1 MKCFMEKNYIV
12 YMHTNKHN
20 NKVYVGQ
27 TCMSPE
33 RRWGINGSGYLHK
46 NKQGKYH
53 QPLMARAILKY
64 SDWDNDWNHIIFAD
78 NLCKDEADK
87 METLLIKLWNTVD
100 PKYGYNLTYG
110 GEGNVPS
117 EETRKKQS
125 EAKKGKYTGEN
136 HPMYNKHHTEE
147 AKIKIG
153 NANKNKSDEAIRNI
167 IKAHKRENLS
177 EERIIQLKEWSEKY
191 RPKKQTDEAKIKI
204 SESKKGK
211 PLSEETKQKISESAK
226 ERFKNPKAHPWNG
239 RSHSEESKQK
249 ISKAKSKPVLCIEL
263 NQVFSSVK
271 QAKIELGIS
280 GIDKVCRGNYSQA
293 GGYHFTYIND
303 TFLN

>member
-1 MKCFMEKNYIV
+1 
-12 YMHTNKHN
+12 
-20 NKVYVGQ
+20 
-27 TCMSPE
+27 
-33 RRWGINGSGYLHK
+33 
-46 NKQGKYH
+46 
-53 QPLMARAILKY
+53 
-64 SDWDNDWNHIIFAD
+64 
-78 NLCKDEADK
+78 

-177 EERIIQLKEWSEKY
+177 EERIICFPAS
-191 RPKKQTDEAKIKI
+191 
-204 SESKKGK
+204 
-211 PLSEETKQKISESAK
+211 
-226 ERFKNPKAHPWNG
+226 
-239 RSHSEESKQK
+239 
-249 ISKAKSKPVLCIEL
+249 
-263 NQVFSSVK
+263 
-271 QAKIELGIS
+271 
-280 GIDKVCRGNYSQA
+280 
-293 GGYHFTYIND
+293 
-303 TFLN
+303 

>member
-1 MKCFMEKNYIV
+1 MFYEKNYIV

-33 RRWGINGSGYLHK
+33 
-46 NKQGKYH
+46 
-53 QPLMARAILKY
+53 
-64 SDWDNDWNHIIFAD
+64 
-78 NLCKDEADK
+78 
-87 METLLIKLWNTVD
+87 
-100 PKYGYNLTYG
+100 
-110 GEGNVPS
+110 
-117 EETRKKQS
+117 
-125 EAKKGKYTGEN
+125 
-136 HPMYNKHHTEE
+136 
-147 AKIKIG
+147 
-153 NANKNKSDEAIRNI
+153 
-167 IKAHKRENLS
+167 
-177 EERIIQLKEWSEKY
+177 
-191 RPKKQTDEAKIKI
+191 I

-280 GIDKVCRGNYSQA
+280 GIDKVCRGNYLQA